1 MSFEVLWDPKAIS
14 QLRKLPRDI
23 SARIVKKVRLVS
35 DVGIGLEP
43 LKEHEYGFRIRIGD
57 YRALCD
63 VYYNPNKIVVRAVD
77 HRKKV
82 YKK

>member
-1 MSFEVLWDPKAIS
+1 MNFEILWDPKAIS
-14 QLRKLPRDI
+14 QLRKLSKDI
-23 SARIVKKVRLVS
+23 SSRVVKKIRLVGET
-35 DVGIGLEP
+35 GIGLEV
-43 LKEHEYGFRIRIGD
+43 LKEHEYGFKIRIGD

-63 VYYNPNKIVVRAVD
+63 VYYNPSTIVIRIVE

>member
-1 MSFEVLWDPKAIS
+1 MNFVILWDPKAVS
-14 QLRKLPRDI
+14 QLRKLPKNI
-23 SARIVKKVRLVS
+23 SSRSVKKIRLVGET
-35 DVGIGLEP
+35 GIGLEV
-43 LKEHEYGFRIRIGD
+43 LKEHEYGFKIRIGD

-63 VYYNPNKIVVRAVD
+63 VYYNPSTIVIRIVE